1 MVDVAFF
8 THENLAAQAVTI
20 VRFTTFIVVREVSCC
35 LWESKKWAAVS
46 ERERERERERDLLF
60 HMTVSLKLRYSM
72 NIYFYDYVILWSCN
86 KLFMI

>member
-46 ERERERERERDLLF
+46 ERERERERDLLF